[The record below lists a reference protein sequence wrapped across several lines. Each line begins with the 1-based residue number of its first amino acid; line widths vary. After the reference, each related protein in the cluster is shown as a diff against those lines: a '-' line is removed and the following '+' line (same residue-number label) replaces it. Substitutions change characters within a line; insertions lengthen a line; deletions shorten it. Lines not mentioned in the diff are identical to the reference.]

1 MDTRSLIR
9 TVPYGVSRVS
19 IEVSGYDKEL
29 KKEIKDLIKSGYI
42 TELYLS
48 NEKVQL
54 VRKDIVIEM
63 GLLDVLGIYDSIQ
76 STSSVKYIPHFFRM
90 DEEEPS
96 GYNTMMLDVPGGIQS
111 RKSNKNKDKNKDKDK
126 DKNKGNK
133 EDTLYLSMFLNN
145 ISSLKQLLDKEYKT
159 LKSNM
164 SMLVDRRNRELSLRI
179 RNVLKTYELLSKI
192 EQKGIRAIWLGLD
205 VVNMNEFDLETSL
218 DVLYGSIWGIYV
230 AINMGGESY
239 EV

>member
-1 MDTRSLIR
+1 MDIRSIIR

-29 KKEIKDLIKSGYI
+29 KKEIKDLIKSGYV

-48 NEKVQL
+48 NEKAQL
-54 VRKDIVIEM
+54 VRKDIIIEM

-96 GYNTMMLDVPGGIQS
+96 GYNTMMLDVPGGIQG
-111 RKSNKNKDKNKDKDK
+111 RKSNKNKDKNKDK
-126 DKNKGNK
+126 NKGNNK

-145 ISSLKQLLDKEYKT
+145 VSSLKQLLDKEYKT
-159 LKSNM
+159 LESNRNI
-164 SMLVDRRNRELSLRI
+164 LIDRRNRELSIRI

-205 VVNMNEFDLETSL
+205 AVNMNEFDLETSL